1 MSPSSHQSS
10 EPLPGPLRAL
20 VADAGRVFV
29 GLDYDGSLA
38 PIVADPAA
46 ARMAPAARDA
56 LAALV
61 PLVGRVAVVSG
72 RPAAFLA
79 EHVGV
84 DGVTYAGIY
93 GLERWEGPP
102 ATGRVV
108 VDPRVEEW
116 APIVAAVAAAAD
128 AELPGVL
135 VERKG
140 LVAVTL
146 HWRTAPHLEDGAAAW
161 AAAAAAREGLAVVPG
176 RLAAELRPPVPVDK
190 GTTVAE
196 LARDASG
203 ALFAGDDA
211 GDLPAFAALR
221 ALAARGDLAHAV
233 TVGVRSDESPAAIAA
248 QDVVVDGPAG
258 LAELLGALAAAISAR
273 G

>member
-1 MSPSSHQSS
+1 VSPSSHSS
-10 EPLPGPLRAL
+10 SASLPAPLHAL
-20 VADAGRVFV
+20 VADAGRMFV

-38 PIVADPAA
+38 PIVTDPSV
-46 ARMAPAARDA
+46 ARMLPAARAA

-79 EHVGV
+79 EHVAV

-93 GLERWEGPP
+93 GLERWEGTP
-102 ATGRVV
+102 ASGHVV
-108 VDPRVEEW
+108 VDPRVEGW
-116 APIVAAVAAAAD
+116 APIVAAVAAAAAVD
-128 AELPGVL
+128 LPGVL

-146 HWRTAPHLEDGAAAW
+146 HWRTAPHRGNEAEAW
-161 AAAAAAREGLAVVPG
+161 AAVVAARDGLTVVPG

-190 GTTVAE
+190 GTTVAD
-196 LARDASG
+196 LASDASG

-221 ALAARGDLAHAV
+221 ALVARGALARAV
-233 TVGVRSDESPAAIAA
+233 TVGVRSEESPDEIAA

-258 LAELLGALAAAISAR
+258 LAELLAALAAAISAR